1 VHSPWS
7 SPSFFAGAS
16 VSLST
21 VPSAYA
27 KRSTASGRSRN
38 RSRPLPPWCFGN
50 PAAGTVD
57 FSRPGRLIVPFPD
70 SKSDIA
76 GVCPTSTQEIEVRAA
91 PPVKGAKAIRIR
103 IKFCLGP
110 LAFEVWVL
118 ADLMSRH
125 GRLHSQ
131 ESTVRLHHRINT
143 GTSDIDRIVTL
154 LFWDSTRFR

>member
-1 VHSPWS
+1 MSAQRP
-7 SPSFFAGAS
+7 PGN
-16 VSLST
+16 
-21 VPSAYA
+21 VPEERDA
-27 KRSTASGRSRN
+27 KHQQANSEVRG
-38 RSRPLPPWCFGN
+38 
-50 PAAGTVD
+50 PALA
-57 FSRPGRLIVPFPD
+57 PGKLAPCRLIVPFPD

-76 GVCPTSTQEIEVRAA
+76 GVCPTSTQEIEVTAA
-91 PPVKGAKAIRIR
+91 PPVKGAKTIRIR

-143 GTSDIDRIVTL
+143 GTSDIDRIVT
-154 LFWDSTRFR
+154 

>member
-1 VHSPWS
+1 MRNLTSCWDALPPDERVGLL
-7 SPSFFAGAS
+7 PSTEGHAWE
-16 VSLST
+16 
-21 VPSAYA
+21 
-27 KRSTASGRSRN
+27 RSRD
-38 RSRPLPPWCFGN
+38 
-50 PAAGTVD
+50 TT
-57 FSRPGRLIVPFPD
+57 RLIVPFPD

-76 GVCPTSTQEIEVRAA
+76 GVCATSTQEIEVTAA

-118 ADLMSRH
+118 ADLMSRR

-143 GTSDIDRIVTL
+143 GTSDIDRIVM
-154 LFWDSTRFR
+154 